1 MMRRKCLTG
10 CREIYKDYVMR
21 EACTRAVAEETRL
34 QTQIEGSFLNKSIMS
49 LVKKK
54 MLLKRNDVVQ

>member
-1 MMRRKCLTG
+1 
-10 CREIYKDYVMR
+10 MR